1 MKNTLLSGL
10 PALNLQLNDGQ
21 IDTLCRFGELLLEK
35 NQVMNL
41 TAIKTPEGVA
51 QLHFLDS
58 LALLNAA
65 DFKGKTVI
73 DVGCGAGFP
82 GVPLKIGSPEL
93 KLTLLDSLGK
103 RMDWLRQVLPG
114 LGVEAHV
121 VTARAEEYAGE
132 HREQFDICVSRAVA
146 RLNILAELC
155 LPLVKVGG
163 KFVCM
168 KGAQTRQELD
178 EAAKAIAALGGALAE
193 VIPYSVE
200 DAVHYAVVIKK
211 VRPTPMQHPR
221 DFAQIKKK
229 PL

>member
-10 PALNLQLNDGQ
+10 PALHLQLNDTQ
-21 IDTLCRFGELLLEK
+21 VDTFCRFGEMLLEK
-35 NQVMNL
+35 NKVMNL

-51 QLHFLDS
+51 KLHFLDS
-58 LALLNAA
+58 LTLLDAV
-65 DFKGKTVI
+65 DFKGKTVA

-82 GVPLKIGSPEL
+82 GVPLKIGCPEME
-93 KLTLLDSLGK
+93 LTLLDSLGK
-103 RMDWLRQVLPG
+103 RMDWLREVLPQ

-121 VTARAEEYAGE
+121 VTARAEEFAFG
-132 HREQFDICVSRAVA
+132 HREIFDICVSRAVA

-168 KGAQTRQELD
+168 KGAQTQEELE
-178 EAAKAIAALGGALAE
+178 EAQTAIAALGGKVLE
-193 VIPYSVE
+193 VKPYEVD
-200 DAVHYAVVIKK
+200 DAVHYAVVIEKA
-211 VRPTPMQHPR
+211 RPTPSQYPR
-221 DFAQIKKK
+221 EFARIKKK